1 MFDPSTSVG
10 FMLSTHSSRGVLCL
24 FNVPSQCFVR
34 CFHFSTDCPTQQKE
48 LHWRFTSN
56 ALLILVGIIVRELSQ
71 TIEWQWPTWSEL
83 ALLVLV
89 GVISSIGQ

>member
-1 MFDPSTSVG
+1 MSIQRSFAVLRPLLSFFDG
-10 FMLSTHSSRGVLCL
+10 LSDPAKGIALAL
-24 FNVPSQCFVR
+24 
-34 CFHFSTDCPTQQKE
+34 
-48 LHWRFTSN
+48 TSN